1 MQESGNLLDHPEQ
14 YEQSAKD
21 TNYDD
26 YNDYDSYKT
35 NVDTHSNILHD
46 YFKHLNHNYKQGYN
60 TGHGQGLNFYP
71 MDRNDASNSQTGDEL
86 FAGDIGDSDKT
97 KRDSNSVQE
106 PALTQASVSPMN
118 S

>member
-1 MQESGNLLDHPEQ
+1 MQESANLIDQ
-14 YEQSAKD
+14 TDNYEKNAKE

-26 YNDYDSYKT
+26 YNDYGTYKS

-46 YFKHLNHNYKQGYN
+46 YFKHLNHNYQGYN
-60 TGHGQGLNFYP
+60 TVPGQDFYP
-71 MDRNDASNSQTGDEL
+71 MDRNDVSNSQTGNEL
-86 FAGDIGDSDKT
+86 FAGDIGESDII

-106 PALTQASVSPMN
+106 PALTQASVSTMD